1 MEEISTQTRHR
12 SFIYTTD
19 LGSIGQR
26 AGILS
31 SPGKQEI
38 RVSSPPEFKGEDG
51 VWTPEHFFV
60 AAVDSCTMMTFL
72 ALARRQGL
80 VVMKYSSQ
88 ATGVLEFLEG
98 KYSFSKVTLEP
109 HIFVEHIEDIRKAK
123 DLLNEAHRTC
133 LIANSIRSEV
143 TIEPTVQWI
152 P

>member
-12 SFIYTTD
+12 TFVYTTE
-19 LGSIGQR
+19 LGSIGPL

-38 RVSSPPEFKGEDG
+38 RVSSPPEFKGEAG

-80 VVMKYSSQ
+80 GVIKYSSQ
-88 ATGVLEFLEG
+88 ATGVLELVEG
-98 KYSFSKVTLEP
+98 KYGFSKITIES
-109 HIFVEHIEDIRKAK
+109 HISVEHIEDIRKTK

-143 TIEPTVQWI
+143 AMEPIVQWI